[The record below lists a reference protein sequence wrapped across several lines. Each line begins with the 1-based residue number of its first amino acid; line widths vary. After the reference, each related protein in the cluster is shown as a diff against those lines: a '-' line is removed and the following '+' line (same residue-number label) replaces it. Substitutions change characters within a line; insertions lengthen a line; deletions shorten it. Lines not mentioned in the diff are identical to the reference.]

1 MNDYELYTGMILRS
15 RPAGENDRLITL
27 LAGPAGKLNVFV
39 RGARKPSS
47 RFAASSEGFAFG
59 EFKVSRG
66 QSAYY
71 LRDCDIS
78 NYFEGFRT
86 DLTLLAYAS
95 YFAEVADYY
104 CVEGEDCSDMT
115 GLLYASFLA
124 LESDKFPNRLVR
136 CIFVLRAIVMNGEFP
151 GLPAGRTYN
160 DAVIAAIDRIQ
171 NSDLRHLYSFA
182 LTENAEDELFKLTKE
197 YEKRFMDKH
206 FKSLDVLSAI

>member
-59 EFKVSRG
+59 EFKVARG

-71 LRDCDIS
+71 LNDCDIS
-78 NYFEGFRT
+78 NYFEGFRN

-124 LESDKFPNRLVR
+124 LESDKFSNRLVR

-160 DAVIAAIDRIQ
+160 DAVLAAIDRIQ
-171 NSDLRHLYSFA
+171 NADLRSLYTFA
-182 LTENAEDELFKLTKE
+182 LAPAAEDELFKLTAE

>member
-1 MNDYELYTGMILRS
+1 
-15 RPAGENDRLITL
+15 
-27 LAGPAGKLNVFV
+27 
-39 RGARKPSS
+39 
-47 RFAASSEGFAFG
+47 
-59 EFKVSRG
+59 
-66 QSAYY
+66 
-71 LRDCDIS
+71 
-78 NYFEGFRT
+78 
-86 DLTLLAYAS
+86 
-95 YFAEVADYY
+95 
-104 CVEGEDCSDMT
+104 MT

>member
-1 MNDYELYTGMILRS
+1 MSDYELYTGMILRS

-59 EFKVSRG
+59 EFKVARG

-71 LRDCDIS
+71 LNDCDIS

-104 CVEGEDCSDMT
+104 CVEGEDCSDIT

-124 LESDKFPNRLVR
+124 LESDKFSNRLVR

-151 GLPAGRTYN
+151 GLPADRTYN

-182 LTENAEDELFKLTKE
+182 LTENAEDELFRLTKE

-206 FKSLDVLSAI
+206 FKSLDVLSAL